1 MGDLNSANR
10 YVYAGDDPVNL
21 VDPSGKSES
30 PATHRILFIG
40 GTALIVLGGA
50 ALTLIGIATAPSG
63 WGFAVLVAGII
74 IFLGGILLLMDAVMS
89 CL

>member
-1 MGDLNSANR
+1 
-10 YVYAGDDPVNL
+10 VYAGDDPVNL

-30 PATHRILFIG
+30 PAIHCILYIG

-63 WGFAVLVAGII
+63 WGFAIVVVGSI
-74 IFLGGILLLMDAVMS
+74 IFLGGVLLLMDAFMS